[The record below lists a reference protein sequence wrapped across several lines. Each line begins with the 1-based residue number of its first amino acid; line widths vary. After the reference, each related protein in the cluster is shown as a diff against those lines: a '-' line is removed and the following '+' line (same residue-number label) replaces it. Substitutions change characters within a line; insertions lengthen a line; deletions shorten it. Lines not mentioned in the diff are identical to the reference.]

1 MLKNTILKGIV
12 GAAMYVLLAAAPNS
26 ILLSN
31 TATAAPTSC
40 LPGSIKARLNQI
52 RQKFGRVS
60 IVSTHR
66 RGARIAG
73 TGKKSYHASCR
84 AVDFHP
90 PKGKYRAVVSW
101 LKANHKG
108 GVGTYSCGMHHIHLD
123 NGPKIRFHKCVN
135 RYGARIGK
143 KRHYAKR
150 KIYKKHK
157 TKKRYAKAKKYKNT
171 KNYYALGAKPGT
183 KKKWKSK
190 TKTYVTAPVTLS
202 KQTFSF
208 YNY

>member
-12 GAAMYVLLAAAPNS
+12 GAAMFCLLSAAPNS
-26 ILLSN
+26 ILVST
-31 TATAAPTSC
+31 TAKAASTKC
-40 LPGSIKARLNQI
+40 LPGVIKSRLNQI
-52 RQKFGRVS
+52 RQKFGSVA

-73 TGKKSYHASCR
+73 TGKSSYHASCR

-90 PKGKYRAVVSW
+90 PKGKYKAVVNW
-101 LKANHKG
+101 LKANHHG

-150 KIYKKHK
+150 KTKKH
-157 TKKRYAKAKKYKNT
+157 YAKAKSHKK
-171 KNYYALGAKPGT
+171 YYALGAKQKAMSYVSPP
-183 KKKWKSK
+183 K
-190 TKTYVTAPVTLS
+190 TVY
-202 KQTFSF
+202 KQTYSI
-208 YNY
+208 YNH